1 MELRINQK
9 LNHRNLVNL
18 LDVYEKP
25 KLSLIFDLCK
35 GGDLLDDIEKRQYYS
50 EQDAAKCIYQVL
62 EGTGFINDH
71 QIIHRDLK
79 PENLLLTENGTIKIA
94 DFGLAV
100 EVEETRGM
108 AFGLAGTPDYIA
120 PEILNKKKY
129 DIKAD
134 AWSNGVILY
143 ILLGGYPPFVGDK
156 EVKSGKIY
164 FYDED
169 WEDISNGAKSL
180 IRELLKVK
188 PAERLTSKQ
197 GTVGLGGEKFQ
208 KNF

>member
-1 MELRINQK
+1 MAQIDSSKSFDDYYDQGRILGTGAFAEVYLCTRKKDGAQFAAKIVLKNFKLGKDDAFDVELRINQK

-100 EVEETRGM
+100 EVEG
-108 AFGLAGTPDYIA
+108 
-120 PEILNKKKY
+120 
-129 DIKAD
+129 
-134 AWSNGVILY
+134 
-143 ILLGGYPPFVGDK
+143 
-156 EVKSGKIY
+156 
-164 FYDED
+164 
-169 WEDISNGAKSL
+169 
-180 IRELLKVK
+180 
-188 PAERLTSKQ
+188 
-197 GTVGLGGEKFQ
+197 
-208 KNF
+208 